1 MDGEGHGAS
10 GSRRGGERIVK
21 NGSRVQQQLM
31 AVALCCLVSSSTLA
45 QTAPARQQQQTT
57 PDAATSSQQQTP
69 PPDAPSSVATPAPQ
83 QATIAQQAQQAQQVG
98 PVGQQAPFHVELP
111 HSHNP
116 LSPYMPSNVPP
127 VNLTN
132 SPRLQSLVRDGKLYL
147 SLHDAIALAIENNLD
162 LAYFR
167 YNFPTAQADIL
178 RTKAGGQANGVNTAI
193 AQGTQGGFSSS
204 GVGSGGGGSSSGVT
218 AAGAG
223 GLVTSTLGG
232 GAPISSFD
240 PHLSVVGLVD
250 HTTLVQA
257 NKSQYGVPILKQNT
271 IEVESSYSQAF
282 SLGTNFT
289 VTDFGFR
296 QTTNSIYNILSPQL
310 TTNFN
315 LTINQPLLQGFGLAT
330 NQRFMHIAKKNL
342 ELTDLGFRAQVIA
355 TITQVQNIYWDLV
368 SAYQDAQIKERSLA
382 YANETLS
389 DDQKQLELQ
398 NIPAMQVMKDQ
409 AAVAT
414 AEGDLTVARATLR
427 LNELLIKNALTKSID
442 DPALAEMPVVPL
454 DLTGTSDPKAEEP
467 IDQLITEAE
476 KNRPDVAEDQ
486 IAMQIAQNNLKTIKN
501 ELLPRLSL
509 YGQFIGEGIG
519 GLPNPVCSQNI
530 DCTTTLPT
538 DFAGAFTNTFNY
550 SSPEYQ
556 VGFSLDITLRN
567 RVAKADQFRA
577 VLDYRQ
583 KELTFEQQKKQIL
596 LDVRNSQYAL
606 QQAQARVTAAQK
618 ARDLAQKTF
627 DISKQE
633 QKLGAMSAYDTL
645 ASEQALAV
653 AESALVVAQTA
664 YEKAK
669 VDIDRATG
677 FTLDR
682 TAVSIDDA
690 KSGVVTH
697 MQP

>member
-1 MDGEGHGAS
+1 M
-10 GSRRGGERIVK
+10 K

-31 AVALCCLVSSSTLA
+31 AVALCCLVTSSMMA
-45 QTAPARQQQQTT
+45 QTAPAAQQQQTT
-57 PDAATSSQQQTP
+57 TGTSSPTQQAT
-69 PPDAPSSVATPAPQ
+69 PPDAPSAVATPAPQ
-83 QATIAQQAQQAQQVG
+83 QATIAQQAQQVQQVG
-98 PVGQQAPFHVELP
+98 PVGQQAPFHVEMP
-111 HSHNP
+111 HSRNP
-116 LSPYMPSNVPP
+116 LSSYRPSTVPP
-127 VNLTN
+127 INLTN
-132 SPRLQSLVRDGKLYL
+132 SPRLQSLERDGKLYI
-147 SLHDAIALAIENNLD
+147 SLRDAIALALENNLD

-167 YNFPTAQADIL
+167 YNLPIAQADLL
-178 RTKAGGQANGVNTAI
+178 RTKAGGAANGVNTSI
-193 AQGTQGGFSSS
+193 AQGTQGGFNAS
-204 GVGSGGGGSSSGVT
+204 GVGGGGGGASSGAT

-223 GLVTSTLGG
+223 GLVTSTLGN

-240 PHLSVVGLVD
+240 PHLSVLGLVD

-257 NKSQYGVPILKQNT
+257 NQAQFGVPILKQNT

-315 LTINQPLLQGFGLAT
+315 LTVNQPLLQGFGLAT
-330 NQRFMHIAKKNL
+330 NQRFMHIAKKNIQ
-342 ELTDLGFRAQVIA
+342 LTDLGFRAQTIA

-389 DDQKQLELQ
+389 DDEKQLQLQ
-398 NIPAMQVMKDQ
+398 NVPAMQVMKDQ

-414 AEGDLTVARATLR
+414 AEGDLTVARSTLR
-427 LNELLIKNALTKSID
+427 LNELLIKNALTKTIE
-442 DPALAEMPVVPL
+442 DPALAEMPVIPL

-467 IDQLITEAE
+467 IAQLITEAE

-486 IAMQIAQNNLKTIKN
+486 IAMEIAQNNLKTIKN

-519 GLPNPVCSQNI
+519 GVMSPYCALQPPNCE
-530 DCTTTLPT
+530 TTLPT
-538 DFAGAFTNTFNY
+538 DFAGAFANTFNY

-583 KELTFEQQKKQIL
+583 KELSYEQQKKQIL

-633 QKLGAMSAYDTL
+633 QKLGAMSAYETL

-653 AESALVVAQTA
+653 AESAFAVAQTA

-682 TAVSIDDA
+682 TGISIDDA